1 MTEIDE
7 RKLVL
12 LDTFC
17 HKIKTFKKAL
27 KGIDDIQV
35 ILAIV
40 FEVFYFIEAL
50 ERLEGEQSKNLLGNE
65 I

>member
-17 HKIKTFKKAL
+17 HKIKTFKKVL
-27 KGIDDIQV
+27 KGIDDARI

-40 FEVFYFIEAL
+40 FEVFNFIEAL
-50 ERLEGEQSKNLLGNE
+50 ERLEGEQSSNCSG
-65 I
+65 